1 MKWLKKVWLK
11 IWNKIKYLFGK
22 RKMEI
27 EKTINKWF
35 EKAKGKLSGGKTYYK
50 QSELDVDSLC
60 LGVVALLENY
70 VHSVL
75 LLLNAGKKLPAK
87 ALLRVIGDISIK
99 CMWCLKGLEK
109 GLEEFSKRLDI
120 WRRYSL
126 SKDKKKMQAEIAIL
140 EQNYDNSVSQLV
152 GRLKGFVEILEKEGI
167 SNNEKMPSIW
177 DMREIWENQADMNFD
192 VLYRRFH
199 QGIHPDWM
207 VLQLLAK
214 KDGDKILYKADIE
227 ESIEDL
233 KKFCLAILG
242 YLLRAIYSVNKWDLS
257 EFEKDIKQIT
267 GSVKET

>member
-1 MKWLKKVWLK
+1 MKIDK
-11 IWNKIKYLFGK
+11 I
-22 RKMEI
+22 
-27 EKTINKWF
+27 INKWF
-35 EKAKGKLSGGKTYYK
+35 EEAKAKLSGGKTYYT
-50 QSELDVDSLC
+50 QSGLDVDSLC

-75 LLLNAGKKLPAK
+75 SLLNAGKKLPAK
-87 ALLRVIGDISIK
+87 ALLRVISDMSIK

-109 GLEEFSKRLDI
+109 DLEEFSKRLDI

-126 SKDKKKMQAEIAIL
+126 SKDKKRMQAEIDRL

-152 GRLKGFVEILEKEGI
+152 GRLKRFVEILEKEGI

-192 VLYRRFH
+192 ALYRRFH

-207 VLQLLAK
+207 VLQLLKK
-214 KDGDKILYKADIE
+214 KDGDKILYEADIE
-227 ESIEDL
+227 ESTEGL
-233 KKFCLAILG
+233 KKFCLMILG

-257 EFEKDIKQIT
+257 DFEEDIDKIR
-267 GSVKET
+267 GLDAK